1 MQDILVLMQ
10 EPVPPLSFL
19 RAKPIGAMRM
29 IDCGE
34 EDDKII
40 AGVSFLFP
48 AFAPCC
54 TVANLGLRALFL
66 GPEREEHAM
75 PMDEHFAHTR

>member
-1 MQDILVLMQ
+1 MLMQ

-40 AGVSFLFP
+40 AGVFFSGFLLLLLPVHSHKFGI
-48 AFAPCC
+48 AGSMF
-54 TVANLGLRALFL
+54 
-66 GPEREEHAM
+66 
-75 PMDEHFAHTR
+75 